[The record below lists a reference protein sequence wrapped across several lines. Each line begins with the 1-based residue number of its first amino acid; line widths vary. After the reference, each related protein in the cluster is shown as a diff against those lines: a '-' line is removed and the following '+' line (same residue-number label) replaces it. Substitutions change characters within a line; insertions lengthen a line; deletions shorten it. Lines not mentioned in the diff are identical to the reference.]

1 MRACVRA
8 CVRVCVCVGGGGA
21 FIFTEQ
27 QNVRGTGFDGITNL
41 EGAMELRLHSLFLQ
55 YSTTLLSLCR
65 DICFTFVVVV
75 VVVVAVVV
83 VVVGF
88 GVLFAFSPVS
98 TCLRNRKFMLFIL
111 HTDLFC
117 IAVVEKP

>member
-8 CVRVCVCVGGGGA
+8 CVCVCVGGGGA

-27 QNVRGTGFDGITNL
+27 QNVRGTCFDGITNL

-55 YSTTLLSLCR
+55 YNTTLLSLCR

-75 VVVVAVVV
+75 VVAVVVV

-88 GVLFAFSPVS
+88 GVLFVFSPVS